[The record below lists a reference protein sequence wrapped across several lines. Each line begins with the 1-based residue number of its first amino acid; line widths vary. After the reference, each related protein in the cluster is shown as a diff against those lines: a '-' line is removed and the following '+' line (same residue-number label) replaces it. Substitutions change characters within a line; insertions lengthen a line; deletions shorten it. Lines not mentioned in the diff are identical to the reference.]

1 MNKQRLEQLFSG
13 LLVLSFF
20 LPWVDDGFISLSA
33 MQYPGFVLGISGNG
47 QAAFLYALYLI
58 PVLAVAVIL
67 FSFQGKNTKV
77 LSLVLGALSIV
88 LGGYILYEG
97 AFAFGS
103 FIAILAGLGI
113 VVTELKED
121 WEHYISISSVSNVF
135 QPFQISNDYL
145 DKGNDNLDKGFLG
158 HPIGLRTLFLTEM
171 WERMSYYGMRALLV
185 LYMTGTITNFNPG
198 LGWTQMESQ
207 AIYGIY
213 VGMVYFMV
221 VPGGW
226 IADNILG
233 HQKAVLYG
241 AMIIALG
248 HFTLAIPVEQTFFL
262 GLIFVVLGTG
272 LLKGNISTIVGKL
285 YKEDD
290 SRRES
295 GYTIFYMAINIGSTL
310 GFLVCSYLGEKIG
323 WHWGFGA
330 AGIGMSF
337 GVLQFIFS
345 KKLLGVAGINPNP
358 MEDRRRA
365 KLVLGTK
372 VSLGVMFV
380 VIASGLLGFYSIEP
394 RVFAENFSY
403 FLTVVAGLY
412 FLYLFFFAGLTS
424 AEKRNL
430 LLLGLLFIGAAAFWS
445 GFDQSASSLSI
456 FARDYTDLSVSG
468 YIIPVGWLQFAN
480 PIFVVIF
487 APIFAGI
494 WTHLGRINLNP
505 ALPIKFALGLV
516 LMAVSF
522 VIMLFAVELAMETA
536 PVGMRWL
543 ILTYLLQTW
552 GELTLSP
559 IGLAA
564 FSRYSPKKYI
574 GQMFGLWFLASAIG
588 GVLAGLLGGDAM
600 DAGLESI
607 SPVFNFMIKYYLAIA
622 LILIV
627 LSRFIKRPDSPKS
640 EDKEAAN

>member
-1 MNKQRLEQLFSG
+1 MSN
-13 LLVLSFF
+13 
-20 LPWVDDGFISLSA
+20 
-33 MQYPGFVLGISGNG
+33 
-47 QAAFLYALYLI
+47 
-58 PVLAVAVIL
+58 
-67 FSFQGKNTKV
+67 
-77 LSLVLGALSIV
+77 
-88 LGGYILYEG
+88 
-97 AFAFGS
+97 
-103 FIAILAGLGI
+103 
-113 VVTELKED
+113 
-121 WEHYISISSVSNVF
+121 SSVS
-135 QPFQISNDYL
+135 SDY
-145 DKGNDNLDKGFLG
+145 LDKGFLG

-185 LYMTGTITNFNPG
+185 LYMTGTVTNFNPG

-248 HFTLAIPVEQTFFL
+248 HFTLAIPIQQTFFL

-290 SRRES
+290 GRRES

-337 GVLQFIFS
+337 GVIQFIYS

-372 VSLGVMFV
+372 ISLGVMFV

-394 RVFAENFSY
+394 RGFAENFSY

-430 LLLGLLFIGAAAFWS
+430 ILLGLLFVGAAAFWS

-468 YIIPVGWLQFAN
+468 YIIPIGWLQFAN

-505 ALPIKFALGLV
+505 ALPIKFAFGLV

-600 DAGLESI
+600 DTGLESI

-622 LILIV
+622 LILVV
-627 LSRFIKRPDSPKS
+627 LSRFIKKPASPNP
-640 EDKEAAN
+640 EDETASN